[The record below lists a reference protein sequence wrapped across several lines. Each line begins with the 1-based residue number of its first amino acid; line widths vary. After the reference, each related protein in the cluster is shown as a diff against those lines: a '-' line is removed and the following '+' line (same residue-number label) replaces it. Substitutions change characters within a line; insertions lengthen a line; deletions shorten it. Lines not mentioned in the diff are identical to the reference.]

1 MRLSRARFRARQ
13 GPGAASL
20 RSLLTGGEMAVV
32 PTDQRWRRSSGS
44 WTLRFGDVSGEGMV
58 YASLRLCGYEE

>member
-1 MRLSRARFRARQ
+1 
-13 GPGAASL
+13 
-20 RSLLTGGEMAVV
+20 MAVV